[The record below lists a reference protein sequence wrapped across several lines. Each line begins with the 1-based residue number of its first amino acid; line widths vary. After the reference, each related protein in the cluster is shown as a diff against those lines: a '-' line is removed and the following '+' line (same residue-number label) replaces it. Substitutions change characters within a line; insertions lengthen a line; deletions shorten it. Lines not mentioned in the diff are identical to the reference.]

1 MYKVA
6 TPITVK
12 ISNSVELKA
21 SFFWKNISTILATE
35 NHEFSKNKIKLDE
48 ASNFYEFSK

>member
-1 MYKVA
+1 MCGVQLTQLKVG

-21 SFFWKNISTILATE
+21 SFSRKNIFAVLATE
-35 NHEFSKNKIKLDE
+35 NHEFSKK
-48 ASNFYEFSK
+48 